1 MAKFYLNY
9 EATSYEEVAG
19 KGVKQ
24 ITFNNVELETA
35 THYAAEDADITLRCH
50 NVLKEKLSQTKSLE
64 KVLADIDLPL
74 IPVLSDVE
82 QNGALVNA
90 DELKIQSNNLGQ
102 RINGLEEKAFKEAGK
117 EFNLAS
123 TKDLRA
129 IFFDEMDLPVIKK
142 TPGGQPSTDESVLQD
157 LARDYEL
164 PKILLEH
171 RTLAKLKSTYTDSL
185 PEQISPVTGRVHT
198 SYHQAVTTTGR
209 LSSADPNLQNIPIKT
224 EEGRMIRTAF
234 VAPKGHKLL
243 AIDYSQIELRIMAHL
258 SGDKNMIS
266 AFENGED
273 IHSATAAEVF
283 AAPGKE
289 ASDEDRRSA
298 KAINFG
304 LIYGMSAFG
313 LGKALGLP
321 RTVAQDYI
329 DSYFAK
335 YPGVKLYMEQTK
347 ERAREKGFV
356 ETIFGRRLYLPGIY
370 SGRTRQGAER
380 AAINAPMQG
389 TAADIMKL
397 AMISIHDWLQK
408 EKVAAKM
415 ILQVHDEVILEVPE
429 TEVASV
435 EAEVSKLM
443 QNAASLKVPL
453 EVESGIANNWGEA
466 H

>member
-1 MAKFYLNY
+1 M
-9 EATSYEEVAG
+9 
-19 KGVKQ
+19 
-24 ITFNNVELETA
+24 
-35 THYAAEDADITLRCH
+35 
-50 NVLKEKLSQTKSLE
+50 KEKLSKTKSLE

-102 RINGLEEKAFKEAGK
+102 RISGLEEKAFKEAGK

-157 LARDYEL
+157 LSRDYEL

-243 AIDYSQIELRIMAHL
+243 AIDYSQIELRLMAHL
-258 SGDKNMIS
+258 SGDKLS
-266 AFENGED
+266 L
-273 IHSATAAEVF
+273 IH
-283 AAPGKE
+283 
-289 ASDEDRRSA
+289 
-298 KAINFG
+298 I
-304 LIYGMSAFG
+304 
-313 LGKALGLP
+313 
-321 RTVAQDYI
+321 
-329 DSYFAK
+329 
-335 YPGVKLYMEQTK
+335 
-347 ERAREKGFV
+347 
-356 ETIFGRRLYLPGIY
+356 
-370 SGRTRQGAER
+370 
-380 AAINAPMQG
+380 
-389 TAADIMKL
+389 
-397 AMISIHDWLQK
+397 
-408 EKVAAKM
+408 
-415 ILQVHDEVILEVPE
+415 
-429 TEVASV
+429 
-435 EAEVSKLM
+435 
-443 QNAASLKVPL
+443 
-453 EVESGIANNWGEA
+453 
-466 H
+466 

>member
-1 MAKFYLNY
+1 
-9 EATSYEEVAG
+9 
-19 KGVKQ
+19 
-24 ITFNNVELETA
+24 
-35 THYAAEDADITLRCH
+35 
-50 NVLKEKLSQTKSLE
+50 
-64 KVLADIDLPL
+64 
-74 IPVLSDVE
+74 
-82 QNGALVNA
+82 
-90 DELKIQSNNLGQ
+90 
-102 RINGLEEKAFKEAGK
+102 
-117 EFNLAS
+117 
-123 TKDLRA
+123 
-129 IFFDEMDLPVIKK
+129 
-142 TPGGQPSTDESVLQD
+142 
-157 LARDYEL
+157 
-164 PKILLEH
+164 
-171 RTLAKLKSTYTDSL
+171 
-185 PEQISPVTGRVHT
+185 
-198 SYHQAVTTTGR
+198 
-209 LSSADPNLQNIPIKT
+209 
-224 EEGRMIRTAF
+224 
-234 VAPKGHKLL
+234 
-243 AIDYSQIELRIMAHL
+243 
-258 SGDKNMIS
+258 
-266 AFENGED
+266 
-273 IHSATAAEVF
+273 
-283 AAPGKE
+283 
-289 ASDEDRRSA
+289 
-298 KAINFG
+298 
-304 LIYGMSAFG
+304 MSAFG

-397 AMISIHDWLQK
+397 AMISIHEWLHK
-408 EKVAAKM
+408 EKVDAKM

>member
-1 MAKFYLNY
+1 
-9 EATSYEEVAG
+9 
-19 KGVKQ
+19 
-24 ITFNNVELETA
+24 
-35 THYAAEDADITLRCH
+35 
-50 NVLKEKLSQTKSLE
+50 
-64 KVLADIDLPL
+64 
-74 IPVLSDVE
+74 
-82 QNGALVNA
+82 
-90 DELKIQSNNLGQ
+90 
-102 RINGLEEKAFKEAGK
+102 
-117 EFNLAS
+117 
-123 TKDLRA
+123 
-129 IFFDEMDLPVIKK
+129 
-142 TPGGQPSTDESVLQD
+142 
-157 LARDYEL
+157 
-164 PKILLEH
+164 
-171 RTLAKLKSTYTDSL
+171 
-185 PEQISPVTGRVHT
+185 VTGRVHT

-209 LSSADPNLQNIPIKT
+209 LSSADPNLPNIPIKT

-408 EKVAAKM
+408 EKVTAKM

-453 EVESGIANNWGEA
+453 EVESGVANNWGEA

>member
-1 MAKFYLNY
+1 
-9 EATSYEEVAG
+9 
-19 KGVKQ
+19 
-24 ITFNNVELETA
+24 
-35 THYAAEDADITLRCH
+35 
-50 NVLKEKLSQTKSLE
+50 
-64 KVLADIDLPL
+64 
-74 IPVLSDVE
+74 
-82 QNGALVNA
+82 
-90 DELKIQSNNLGQ
+90 
-102 RINGLEEKAFKEAGK
+102 
-117 EFNLAS
+117 
-123 TKDLRA
+123 
-129 IFFDEMDLPVIKK
+129 
-142 TPGGQPSTDESVLQD
+142 
-157 LARDYEL
+157 
-164 PKILLEH
+164 
-171 RTLAKLKSTYTDSL
+171 
-185 PEQISPVTGRVHT
+185 
-198 SYHQAVTTTGR
+198 
-209 LSSADPNLQNIPIKT
+209 
-224 EEGRMIRTAF
+224 
-234 VAPKGHKLL
+234 
-243 AIDYSQIELRIMAHL
+243 MAHL
-258 SGDKNMIS
+258 SKDKGMIS
-266 AFENGED
+266 AFQNGED

-283 AAPGKE
+283 GNPGE
-289 ASDEDRRSA
+289 VASEEDRRSA

-321 RTVAQDYI
+321 RTVAQEYN

-397 AMISIHDWLQK
+397 AMISIHDWLKK